1 MTRKKEARRQS
12 GIVILRTKTTMQR
25 DESQALSPSGTV
37 RLLRLISSRQRDD
50 SSEKHCLV
58 PKSQVP
64 RTRVPPFCPVA
75 TGSSDHL
82 SPAWRKTFPHPANSR
97 ILFPIFEL
105 HESLPQKRKRV
116 DLDAFYC
123 RVVGDQSDIGDLC
136 KPSDW
141 IPSSSFTTSLPPPP
155 SNLFMLFSA
164 ILRPRAYSS

>member
-1 MTRKKEARRQS
+1 
-12 GIVILRTKTTMQR
+12 MQR

-37 RLLRLISSRQRDD
+37 RFLRLISSRQRDD
-50 SSEKHCLV
+50 PQKTSPRPQIPSSTHPSTSLL
-58 PKSQVP
+58 PTP
-64 RTRVPPFCPVA
+64 
-75 TGSSDHL
+75 GSSDHL
-82 SPAWRKTFPHPANSR
+82 SPGVEEDLSHPANSR

-105 HESLPQKRKRV
+105 YESLPRKRKRV

-123 RVVGDQSDIGDLC
+123 RVVGVQSDIGDLC

-164 ILRPRAYSS
+164 ILRPHAYSG